1 MAGHHRVLVF
11 EERRDAGTLAA
22 PAACGFSPSAREL
35 DGARRRLHGSSVLC
49 FNVFGGRQVHVSV
62 SCQPFSAMLF
72 VAQRPAWLSTRRPP
86 RFRDIPSTERMR
98 IELLDDIVLRYNRS

>member
-49 FNVFGGRQVHVSV
+49 FNVFGG
-62 SCQPFSAMLF
+62 
-72 VAQRPAWLSTRRPP
+72 QRPAWLSTRRPP